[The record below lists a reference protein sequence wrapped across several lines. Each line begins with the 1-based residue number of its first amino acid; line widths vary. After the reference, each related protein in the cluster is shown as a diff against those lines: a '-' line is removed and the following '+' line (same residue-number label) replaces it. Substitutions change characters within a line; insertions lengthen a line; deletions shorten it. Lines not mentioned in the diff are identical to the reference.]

1 MNRDEL
7 LALHASLT
15 SSARELMA
23 RKNHDYGGH
32 DVMGNLRLIE
42 QLFPQLTSEIGIL
55 IRMGDKLSRLAV
67 LSTEDALV
75 KDESIQDTCQDLINY
90 AVLFIAA
97 HTIRARS
104 KTPPATTGFIRTVH
118 DEAAKALRLEHERR
132 ELGEKLQQRFPM
144 AATNI
149 TEELKVLSEAEARE
163 AQLQKN
169 IEACKH

>member
-7 LALHASLT
+7 LALHASIT
-15 SSARELMA
+15 SAARELMA

-42 QLFPQLTSEIGIL
+42 QLFPQLTTEVGIL

-75 KDESIQDTCQDLINY
+75 KDESIHDTCQDLINY

-104 KTPPATTGFIRTVH
+104 KQAFVPSEGFVKDFH
-118 DEAAKALRLEHERR
+118 SKAALDLRLEHERR
-132 ELGEKLQQRFPM
+132 QEQRLQK
-144 AATNI
+144 
-149 TEELKVLSEAEARE
+149 TEEAARE
-163 AQLQKN
+163 ARLAKN

>member
-7 LALHASLT
+7 LALHASIT
-15 SSARELMA
+15 TTARELLA

-42 QLFPQLTSEIGIL
+42 QLFPQLTTEVGIL

-97 HTIRARS
+97 HTIRANS
-104 KTPPATTGFIRTVH
+104 K
-118 DEAAKALRLEHERR
+118 AALALRLEHERPQ
-132 ELGEKLQQRFPM
+132 EQKLQK
-144 AATNI
+144 
-149 TEELKVLSEAEARE
+149 TEEAARE
-163 AQLQKN
+163 AQLAKN

>member
-7 LALHASLT
+7 LALHASIT
-15 SSARELMA
+15 SAARELMA

-42 QLFPQLTSEIGIL
+42 QLFPHLTTEIGIL

-104 KTPPATTGFIRTVH
+104 KQAAPTSDFSRTVH
-118 DEAAKALRLEHERR
+118 DEAA
-132 ELGEKLQQRFPM
+132 
-144 AATNI
+144 
-149 TEELKVLSEAEARE
+149 RE
-163 AQLQKN
+163 AQLAKN
-169 IEACKH
+169 TEACKH

>member
-7 LALHASLT
+7 LALHASIT
-15 SSARELMA
+15 STARELMA
-23 RKNHDYGGH
+23 RKSHDYGGH

-42 QLFPQLTSEIGIL
+42 QLFPSLTTEVGIL

-104 KTPPATTGFIRTVH
+104 KTPLPTTGFIRTVH
-118 DEAAKALRLEHERR
+118 DDAAKALRLEHERR
-132 ELGEKLQQRFPM
+132 E
-144 AATNI
+144 AAKQLKAEI
-149 TEELKVLSEAEARE
+149 TLDAEVAARE

-169 IEACKH
+169 IEACKR